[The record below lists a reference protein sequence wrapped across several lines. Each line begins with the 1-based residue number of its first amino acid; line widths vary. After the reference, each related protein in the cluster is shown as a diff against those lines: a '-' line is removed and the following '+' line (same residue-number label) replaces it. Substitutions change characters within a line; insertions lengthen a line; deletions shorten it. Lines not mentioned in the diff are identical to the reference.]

1 LAGALAGAAGTPFVH
16 SFAGGAGADGDA
28 SEVLPTS
35 ASITVPNTAID
46 LVLGAGAPAGITL
59 TETAPDSGVW
69 VLNAGSGA
77 DLQAALAF
85 VQASIRAGVDGT
97 VSGSMSVTTAE
108 ANTPEGTAP
117 ASGNEPDTSDDAVTD
132 NADCSLEVRPDTH
145 VETSAEVGTEGA

>member
-1 LAGALAGAAGTPFVH
+1 
-16 SFAGGAGADGDA
+16 
-28 SEVLPTS
+28 
-35 ASITVPNTAID
+35 D

-85 VQASIRAGVDGT
+85 VQASIPAGFDGT
-97 VSGSMSVTTAE
+97 VSGSISVTTAE

-117 ASGNEPDTSDDAVTD
+117 ASGNEPDTSDNAVTD
-132 NADCSLEVRPDTH
+132 NTDFSLEVRPDTH
-145 VETSAEVGTEGA
+145 VETSAEVGTEGAAFLKEDVYAPVALTATPGATDHVTQIVLSNIPAG